1 MNERQESKPYYI
13 KSEKSTNELWSWTAR
28 ELAHGIRTKVISSR
42 EAVISCLNRID
53 QVNPKINAIVE
64 VLVKEALHAANE
76 ADQAVS
82 NGEDLGPLH
91 GVPIATKINS
101 HQAGHATTEGV
112 VAFRDNIALND
123 SPPIANLRKAGA
135 VFIGRTNVP
144 SFSLRWFSNNDLHG
158 RTHNPWDSSRTPGG
172 SSGGSGAAVASGMVP
187 IAHGNDI
194 AGSIRYPAYACGVT
208 GLRPTVGRIP
218 SWAGSVNVDQSLAVQ
233 MMSTQ
238 GPLARNVGD
247 LRLALSAMS
256 SFDPRD
262 CIQSPV
268 SLTGEPLKRPIRVG
282 LLRDVGVVKLHSSV
296 HQALDAAASYLS
308 DAGYVVE
315 EVELPLFAEAYKL
328 WWLIALEDIRGI
340 MPMIE
345 KYGDLGTRLNLQ
357 YVSEVSAEWWGEPS
371 LEKYK
376 NGYARRGT
384 LIMQLQQF
392 LEEYPLLLLPISAE
406 QAFKQDEDIE
416 SIDSGRRLMA
426 AQWPMTSIPVLGFPA
441 ISVPTS
447 VIKGLPMG
455 VQLLGRRFR
464 EDTLFDA
471 AEVIEAHASISTPID
486 PKFD

>member
-1 MNERQESKPYYI
+1 MNERQESKSSVS
-13 KSEKSTNELWSWTAR
+13 KSEKSTNELWNWTAR

-64 VLVKEALHAANE
+64 VLAEEALHAASE

-91 GVPIATKINS
+91 GVPTATKINS

-112 VAFRDNIALND
+112 VAFKDNIASHD

-158 RTHNPWDSSRTPGG
+158 RTLNPWDSSRTPGG
-172 SSGGSGAAVASGMVP
+172 SSGGSGAAVACGMVP

-218 SWAGSVNVDQSLAVQ
+218 SWAGSVDADQSLAVQ

-256 SFDPRD
+256 SIDPRD

-268 SLTGEPLKRPIRVG
+268 PLIGEPLKRPIRVG
-282 LLRDVGVVKLHSSV
+282 LLRDVGVIKLHSSV
-296 HQALDAAASYLS
+296 NQALDAAASYLN

-328 WWLIALEDIRGI
+328 WWLIVLEDIRGM

-345 KYGDLGTRLNLQ
+345 EFGDRGTRLNLQ

-371 LEKYK
+371 LEKFK
-376 NGYARRGT
+376 RGYARRGT

-426 AQWPMTSIPVLGFPA
+426 AQWPMSAIPVLGFPA

-447 VIKGLPMG
+447 VIDGLPMG

-486 PKFD
+486 PKFG